1 MIRIELFRIASFITK
16 SNATVNVQN
25 NDKKSFLYAI
35 LSIQNYKNIKVNRYR
50 VNHYTELLST
60 LKYKESWMPMKMVD
74 IPKFESVNKDFGVN
88 ILTYTE
94 KDKNTTF
101 YKHPNVDIVY
111 RSKNKGPQLH
121 LILLQNGNILLISI
135 I

>member
-1 MIRIELFRIASFITK
+1 M
-16 SNATVNVQN
+16 
-25 NDKKSFLYAI
+25 
-35 LSIQNYKNIKVNRYR
+35 SIQNYKNIKTNRHR

-60 LKYKESWMPMKMVD
+60 LKYKEAWMPMKLVD

-121 LILLQNGNILLISI
+121 LILLQKGNILLISI